1 MIDNKSTFQNA
12 SDNTIVD
19 INSDSTQTDKRT
31 VLQTRYLNSHY
42 IVD

>member
-1 MIDNKSTFQNA
+1 MIDNKSTYQNA
-12 SDNTIVD
+12 SDITIVD

-31 VLQTRYLNSHY
+31 LLQIRYLNTLY